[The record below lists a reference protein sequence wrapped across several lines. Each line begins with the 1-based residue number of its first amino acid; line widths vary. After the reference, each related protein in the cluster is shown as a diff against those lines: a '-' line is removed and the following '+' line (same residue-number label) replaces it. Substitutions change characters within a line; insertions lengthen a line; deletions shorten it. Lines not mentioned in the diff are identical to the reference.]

1 MGARALLV
9 AMALLAG
16 CGGGGASDKPAAEPA
31 LPPAEPE
38 PPPADL
44 DVGLPQDPPLDADG
58 LPPTSVKLADLEP
71 YRLGGDL
78 EGLTPAAEHA
88 FAARLCLDKAGV
100 PSAVKLMKSTGDR
113 AFDRSVLLRLVEWRF
128 KPFVVESVPVG
139 VCTIL
144 VVTFRPS

>member
-1 MGARALLV
+1 MSARALLV

-16 CGGGGASDKPAAEPA
+16 CGGGGASEKKPVAEP

-58 LPPTSVKLADLEP
+58 LPPTSVKMADLEP
-71 YRLGGDL
+71 YRLSGDL

-88 FAARLCLDKAGV
+88 FAARLCLDKTGV
-100 PSAVKLMKSTGDR
+100 PTAL
-113 AFDRSVLLRLVEWRF
+113 
-128 KPFVVESVPVG
+128 
-139 VCTIL
+139 
-144 VVTFRPS
+144 